1 MKPWRITF
9 EGQVW
14 TSDQIPAAHSIA
26 VAALLPSGMGFDIGP
41 FDGPQQLCAWLSVLV
56 ASSRITLDNVDEI
69 ESMVGEAMQEVSQLP
84 LDVFL
89 GCLSAP
95 WPAPNP
101 NEVEDED
108 DEDDEDDDLEYE

>member
-9 EGQVW
+9 QDEVW

-41 FDGPQQLCAWLSVLV
+41 FDGPQQLCAWLSVLI
-56 ASSRITLDNVDEI
+56 ASSRLTIDNVGEI

-84 LDVFL
+84 LDVFM
-89 GCLSAP
+89 GCLSTP
-95 WPAPNP
+95 WPAPSP

-108 DEDDEDDDLEYE
+108 KDDEDDDLEYE